1 MKITAK
7 VIADSI
13 SRAGVRIITME
24 LEYPRFIHSEFM
36 THRVFSRNAA
46 SSRAIPIDTM
56 MKQVLEKPA
65 HPVHW
70 GANQAGMQAA
80 NEIEYLIDG
89 KNKGKQMAMKAWK
102 AAAARAVESAK
113 ELQALG
119 LHKQIVNR
127 VLEPF
132 QMMKTVVTATE
143 WDNFFMLR
151 DHKDAQPEIAVL
163 ARKMKEAQDASTAFL
178 IVSNEWHVPYVN
190 RKRGIHGE
198 LTYFV
203 GNKELP
209 IKDALKVSASCCAQ
223 VSYRKNDT
231 GIEKALKIYD
241 QLVNMRPVHASPFEH
256 QGTPILL
263 AQFNGI
269 FRGYQQYRKIIE
281 GAALD

>member
-56 MKQVLEKPA
+56 MKQVTSKPA
-65 HPVHW
+65 RPVHW
-70 GANQAGMQAA
+70 GLNQAGMQAE
-80 NEIEYLIDG
+80 NEVG
-89 KNKGKQMAMKAWK
+89 VSAAKCMKTWK

-113 ELQALG
+113 ELQELG

-132 QMMKTVVTATE
+132 QMMKTVVTSTE

-163 ARKMKEAQDASTAFL
+163 ARRMKEAQDASSAFL
-178 IVSNEWHVPYVN
+178 INNNEWHAPYVS
-190 RKRGIHGE
+190 RKRGVHGE
-198 LTYFV
+198 ITYFI
-203 GNKELP
+203 GKDIISEE
-209 IKDALKVSASCCAQ
+209 DALKVSASCCAQ
-223 VSYRKNDT
+223 VSYRKNDK
-231 GIEKALKIYD
+231 GIEKALMIYD
-241 QLVNMRPVHASPFEH
+241 RLVNTSPVHASPFEH
-256 QGTPILL
+256 QGKPFLL
-263 AQFNGI
+263 AEFSGNL
-269 FRGYQQYRKIIE
+269 RGYQQYRKLIE
-281 GAALD
+281 K